1 MQVSDL
7 TSQQTTFPLLV
18 AQSVYFDVIGES
30 QSTSSLGGALTTL
43 YHVRRALLPQGLADD
58 SGPWQ

>member
-1 MQVSDL
+1 MQVSVL

-18 AQSVYFDVIGES
+18 AQSVYLDVIGES

-43 YHVRRALLPQGLADD
+43 YHFLRALPLQGLPDD
-58 SGPWQ
+58 PGP